1 MLCSL
6 CIHTVS
12 ALLASLFT
20 ILRVSWKNTVE
31 IGSPTFLMIPG
42 KALGGCISHLYVHQM
57 TCFRFFIDRF
67 HTYNHRYDACGP
79 TFNIKRFR
87 MPVDVV
93 SEEYGHINTEV
104 CEQWHSSVDM
114 LTRHVASMSQFNFML
129 TLQVPLIV
137 HALLMFFCMI

>member
-12 ALLASLFT
+12 ALLALLFM

-31 IGSPTFLMIPG
+31 IGSQTFLMIPG
-42 KALGGCISHLYVHQM
+42 KVLIGCISLSYTHQM
-57 TCFRFFIDRF
+57 TYFRFFIDRF

-87 MPVDVV
+87 MPVDV

-129 TLQVPLIV
+129 TLQVPTF
-137 HALLMFFCMI
+137 LMCFCMI